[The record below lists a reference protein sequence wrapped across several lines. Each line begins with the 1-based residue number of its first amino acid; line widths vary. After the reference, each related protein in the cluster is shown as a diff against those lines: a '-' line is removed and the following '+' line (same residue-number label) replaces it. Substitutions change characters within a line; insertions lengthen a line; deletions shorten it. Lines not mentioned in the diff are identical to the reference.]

1 MSKPAVIVITQPGGR
16 RHQLAAE
23 HFREMG
29 VDPCVSPA
37 VFLTGAPEDCAHY
50 DHRRRVREL
59 GYGLTKGEVG
69 CFLAHRKA
77 WEKVA
82 ELGTTCL
89 VVEDDAR
96 MTPELPTRLKSLA
109 SAIEGAD
116 LLLRL
121 YSFRHPQGKVWRQLD
136 RGLTLVRPFKAGS
149 SAVAYM
155 LTPQAAQRLL
165 GGSGRFWLAVDE
177 YMDDE
182 AAHGCAILDARP
194 ELIRHDDD
202 GSSLIGARTKPSIG
216 PWAKLRRES
225 LRLIRNLRQSF
236 WRERVLWRLGI
247 RFGKTT
253 R

>member
-1 MSKPAVIVITQPGGR
+1 
-16 RHQLAAE
+16 
-23 HFREMG
+23 
-29 VDPCVSPA
+29 
-37 VFLTGAPEDCAHY
+37 
-50 DHRRRVREL
+50 
-59 GYGLTKGEVG
+59 
-69 CFLAHRKA
+69 
-77 WEKVA
+77 
-82 ELGTTCL
+82 
-89 VVEDDAR
+89 

-155 LTPQAAQRLL
+155 LTPEAAQRLL

>member
-1 MSKPAVIVITQPGGR
+1 MSTPAVIVITQPGGR
-16 RHQLAAE
+16 RHQLATE
-23 HFREMG
+23 HLREMG
-29 VDPCVSPA
+29 VEACISPA
-37 VFLTGAPEDCAHY
+37 VFLTNAPEDCMHY
-50 DHRRRVREL
+50 DHRRRVWEL

-82 ELGTTCL
+82 DLGTVCL
-89 VVEDDAR
+89 VIEDDAR
-96 MTPELPTRLKSLA
+96 MTPDLPPRLQALS
-109 SAIEGAD
+109 SSIEGAD

-121 YSFRHPQGKVWRQLD
+121 YSFRHPPGKVWRQLD
-136 RGLTLVRPFKAGS
+136 RGIALVRPFKAGS

-165 GGSGRFWLAVDE
+165 AESARFWLAVDE

-182 AAHGCAILDARP
+182 ATHGCAILDVRP

-202 GSSLIGARTKPSIG
+202 GSSLIGARAKPSIS
-216 PWAKLRRES
+216 PWAKSRREL

-236 WRERVLWRLGI
+236 WRERVLWKLGI